1 MYSER
6 VGWRLLW
13 VDERLS
19 EGEEIRKGK
28 PASLLRLSLVPPV
41 AMSSSQ
47 VLITKLEQQVLDE
60 YSSIARNLDEVS
72 LSVSSVSPRLYASS
86 SNATH
91 SLRFSLA
98 AQMSTAVQRLSAV
111 QPHLLADLRPLE
123 RKLGLVF
130 TLFKGMFTLS
140 RASFERVAQ
149 AFPSS

>member
-6 VGWRLLW
+6 VGWRLQW
-13 VDERLS
+13 VDEGLS

-28 PASLLRLSLVPPV
+28 PASLLRLPLVPPV

-72 LSVSSVSPRLYASS
+72 LSVSSFLRDFMRPRTRL
-86 SNATH
+86 TR
-91 SLRFSLA
+91 LGFSLA
-98 AQMSTAVQRLSAV
+98 AKMSTAVQRLSAV

-140 RASFERVAQ
+140 RASFERVAE
-149 AFPSS
+149 AFRSS